1 MGESGKL
8 WDVHAI
14 LRVRKPSS
22 LTVPGGPPPPRT
34 RGPEGGTRWKMPF
47 GEYQYSL
54 DDKGRVVIPA
64 PFRDFVEDGLVLTRG
79 MEGCL
84 YVFPLDRW
92 KKIEEQ
98 LVNLPLTD
106 AEARVVRLT
115 GQIADLLPN
124 WSLAPVVEA
133 TTRPASSSWVTPNSP
148 FIDSDAQSRVFLR
161 SPLPF

>member
-1 MGESGKL
+1 
-8 WDVHAI
+8 
-14 LRVRKPSS
+14 
-22 LTVPGGPPPPRT
+22 
-34 RGPEGGTRWKMPF
+34 MPF

-106 AEARVVRLT
+106 TEARAFVRFFYS
-115 GQIADLLPN
+115 GAHK
-124 WSLAPVVEA
+124 
-133 TTRPASSSWVTPNSP
+133 TRM
-148 FIDSDAQSRVFLR
+148 DSASRVLIPPPLR
-161 SPLPF
+161 LFAGLKEGGRWSSPGPRGGWRSGARSAGGRPLRRCWPNRRPRRP

>member
-1 MGESGKL
+1 
-8 WDVHAI
+8 
-14 LRVRKPSS
+14 
-22 LTVPGGPPPPRT
+22 
-34 RGPEGGTRWKMPF
+34 MPF

-106 AEARVVRLT
+106 AEARAFVRFFYSGEHKTRMDSAYRVLIPPPLRLFAGLKEGGEVVIAGAPGRLE
-115 GQIADLLPN
+115 I
-124 WSLAPVVEA
+124 WSQERWLKAIEEVLDKQPAPEA
-133 TTRPASSSWVTPNSP
+133 LKGLVG
-148 FIDSDAQSRVFLR
+148 
-161 SPLPF
+161 

>member
-1 MGESGKL
+1 
-8 WDVHAI
+8 
-14 LRVRKPSS
+14 
-22 LTVPGGPPPPRT
+22 
-34 RGPEGGTRWKMPF
+34 MPF

-106 AEARVVRLT
+106 AEARAFVRFFYSGAHKT
-115 GQIADLLPN
+115 RMDSPARVLPPPPARLFAVLKEGGEVGAAGAPGRLEI
-124 WSLAPVVEA
+124 WSQERWWKAIEEVLAKPPAPEA
-133 TTRPASSSWVTPNSP
+133 LKGLVG
-148 FIDSDAQSRVFLR
+148 
-161 SPLPF
+161 

>member
-1 MGESGKL
+1 
-8 WDVHAI
+8 
-14 LRVRKPSS
+14 
-22 LTVPGGPPPPRT
+22 
-34 RGPEGGTRWKMPF
+34 MPF

-106 AEARVVRLT
+106 AEARAFVRFFYS
-115 GQIADLLPN
+115 GAHK
-124 WSLAPVVEA
+124 
-133 TTRPASSSWVTPNSP
+133 TRMDSASGSSSPRPSASSPG
-148 FIDSDAQSRVFLR
+148 SRRGEVVIAGAPGRLEIWSQER
-161 SPLPF
+161 WWKAIEEVLAKPPAPEALKGLVG

>member
-1 MGESGKL
+1 
-8 WDVHAI
+8 
-14 LRVRKPSS
+14 
-22 LTVPGGPPPPRT
+22 
-34 RGPEGGTRWKMPF
+34 MPF

-106 AEARVVRLT
+106 AEARAFVRFFYS
-115 GQIADLLPN
+115 GAHK
-124 WSLAPVVEA
+124 
-133 TTRPASSSWVTPNSP
+133 TRMDSASRVLIPPPSASSPGSRRGGRWSSP
-148 FIDSDAQSRVFLR
+148 GPGEAGDLEPGALVEGH
-161 SPLPF
+161 

>member
-1 MGESGKL
+1 
-8 WDVHAI
+8 
-14 LRVRKPSS
+14 
-22 LTVPGGPPPPRT
+22 
-34 RGPEGGTRWKMPF
+34 MPF

-106 AEARVVRLT
+106 AEARAFVRCCYAGADRTRMDSAARVLSPPPLRLCAGLKEGGEVVIAGAPGRLE
-115 GQIADLLPN
+115 I
-124 WSLAPVVEA
+124 WSQERWWKAIEEVLAKPPAPEA
-133 TTRPASSSWVTPNSP
+133 LKGLVG
-148 FIDSDAQSRVFLR
+148 
-161 SPLPF
+161 